1 MSLRSTIVL
10 LPAVALLGL
19 AGCGDKQDS
28 TREQAVPKADPSAT
42 PASLPAAAQPA
53 AGDNASAAPK
63 EGDKVPVDTIG
74 TIDRSHKGEAAPAVS
89 FVDAHDKPMTIAS
102 FKGKPVLVNLWATWC
117 GPCVAE
123 MPTLDKAAAGMRV
136 AAISQDKDRAAVSA
150 FFLKN
155 GFRHLEPYLDAKVG
169 LSIAFNASLPT
180 SILYDS
186 TGHEVWRMVGGMDW
200 TTPSAQVLLAEAK

>member
-19 AGCGDKQDS
+19 AACGDKQDS
-28 TREQAVPKADPSAT
+28 TRGQAVPKADPSAT
-42 PASLPAAAQPA
+42 PAALPAAAQPGA
-53 AGDNASAAPK
+53 DDNTTSAPK
-63 EGDKVPVDTIG
+63 EGEKVPVDTIG
-74 TIDRSHKGEAAPAVS
+74 TIDRSHKGEAAPTVS
-89 FVDAHDKPMTIAS
+89 FVDAHDTPMTIGS